1 MEATPYGQIAAQN
14 RESGE
19 PSLRL
24 SSADVADEVE
34 FLLARAR
41 TIGIIR
47 ANAALAAFGL
57 KVRHYVVLS
66 LAGSD
71 LQPSQ
76 RELAEFMQLDPSQ
89 IVATI
94 DVLESKGLVERA
106 PSRADRRIKVLKATV
121 EGLRVLGEARE
132 QVRAAERDSLGAL
145 SADERDLLRDLLR
158 RIAFS

>member
-1 MEATPYGQIAAQN
+1 MEVTSRGDADAQN
-14 RESGE
+14 RE
-19 PSLRL
+19 PSESPLRL

-76 RELAEFMQLDPSQ
+76 RELAEFVQLDPSQ

-106 PSRADRRIKVLKATV
+106 PSRADRRIKVLNATAA
-121 EGLRVLGEARE
+121 GLHLLEQARAQVL
-132 QVRAAERDSLGAL
+132 AAEHDSLGAL

-158 RIAFS
+158 RIALG